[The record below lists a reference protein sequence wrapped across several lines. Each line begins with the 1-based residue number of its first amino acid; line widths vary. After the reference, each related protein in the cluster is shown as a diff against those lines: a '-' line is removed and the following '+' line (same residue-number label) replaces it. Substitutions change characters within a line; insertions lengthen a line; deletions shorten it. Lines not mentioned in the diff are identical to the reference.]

1 MDIITVGRRKFDDK
15 NDKSRNFVLLV
26 KCDFACENEIEL
38 GKYHNLK

>member
-1 MDIITVGRRKFDDK
+1 MDTITVGRRKFDDK
-15 NDKSRNFVLLV
+15 NYEGRKFVLLV